1 MRRDVRP
8 PHRPAAMIP
17 FGEAPGGDEGPRQ
30 PATELAQRATPPHRA
45 PPTARPRA
53 ATCGPRSP
61 PEGRAGGR
69 ERPRPRRGSRPRRAA
84 RRSRPSP
91 RADQPQLARANP
103 HEATSRRRVH
113 DERLETAQ
121 LRVDKHGD
129 VPIPAVLAQDGQRVP
144 EPQVR
149 CVRPGQA
156 GMRGRQRAPLGPAGL
171 GGAADQA
178 RSLGSIV
185 GPHFKVHLVQAAL
198 ACPAQAFIQQPTAN
212 VLPAVLAGDHR
223 AQRAHAMSHPDAEA
237 AYNDVFPDGDQH
249 AACTLFD
256 R

>member
-1 MRRDVRP
+1 VPEPRRAVLDLR
-8 PHRPAAMIP
+8 
-17 FGEAPGGDEGPRQ
+17 
-30 PATELAQRATPPHRA
+30 
-45 PPTARPRA
+45 
-53 ATCGPRSP
+53 
-61 PEGRAGGR
+61 PEGRAGGC
-69 ERPRPRRGSRPRRAA
+69 ERPVPVEDPAPDEPLDGRVPLSRGPAPA
-84 RRSRPSP
+84 GAGEPG
-91 RADQPQLARANP
+91 